1 MYTELTDLRLLH
13 GGLLARRF
21 PGLKTLTNRTVPDAT
36 VPEELPAM
44 MSAQDDDHSLEDDDD
59 NPYLQGQAPGA
70 SLRQRHQTDNR
81 LNPDFSAPTISGA
94 SREAPPPPKKKRRR
108 LKRGALAVFV
118 LALAALLLGALRWS
132 GRWGDAAVLASGGG
146 GGSGDGGAGRGGAD
160 SAQQWANERGEAQ
173 RKEELGAMAAEV
185 GRVQARAAQAQAEL
199 EQQRAREAA
208 AAAAAAAAQAAA
220 KAAAALA
227 KARAALDAACSGFD
241 LLEPGTALQGFQ
253 RVTPFKST
261 SRGACCQSCLDDGAL
276 REGCGAMLYDGK
288 RYNCF
293 LFPTAQ
299 GYPRMRKKGMQA
311 GVRRR

>member
-1 MYTELTDLRLLH
+1 
-13 GGLLARRF
+13 
-21 PGLKTLTNRTVPDAT
+21 
-36 VPEELPAM
+36 M
-44 MSAQDDDHSLEDDDD
+44 MSAHDDDDHKLEDDDD
-59 NPYLQGQAPGA
+59 NPYLQGQAPPGA

-94 SREAPPPPKKKRRR
+94 SRATPPPPKKKRRR
-108 LKRGALAVFV
+108 LKRGALAAVV

-132 GRWGDAAVLASGGG
+132 GRWGGGAAVLASGGG
-146 GGSGDGGAGRGGAD
+146 GGGGRDGSGGDGGAGRGAANAD

-173 RKEELGAMAAEV
+173 RREELDAMAAEV

-199 EQQRAREAA
+199 ERQRAREAA

-227 KARAALDAACSGFD
+227 EARAALDAACSSFD
-241 LLEPGTALQGFQ
+241 LLEPGTALQGFE
-253 RVTPFKST
+253 RVQPFKST

-293 LFPTAQ
+293 LFPAAQ
-299 GYPRMRKKGMQA
+299 EYPRMRKKGMQA